1 MNDFI
6 IEFKKYI
13 VKIKLSILIFYYK
26 MLFLLNKQRIIQK
39 MYEPLISRKNTANK
53 NLLKSL
59 TSLNLENESIND
71 NIKKLIKKNQNL
83 KNTISIMQ
91 ELLIK
96 KNF

>member
-96 KNF
+96 KDF